1 MAHKIDY
8 NALRAQ
14 TLGAANEEEA
24 VTVNTRALID
34 KVLARYS
41 GEWTVLRELLQNAA
55 DASASKVT
63 IKFDTLPSTTVPVP
77 QGSDSAA
84 LLKHTLLHHT
94 LKRLLVSNN
103 GQPFGTHDWSRLK
116 RIAEGNPDET
126 KIGAFGVGFY
136 SVFADC
142 EEPFV
147 SSGREAM
154 AFYWKGNSL
163 FTRRLQLPESQ
174 SSSETSFVLDYR
186 STSSPVPGLLSLCQ
200 FLASSLTFVGLQCI
214 ELWLDD
220 WRLLLLNKVAA
231 PSQDVQMPK
240 DLETKTSE
248 GLMKVTSVSR
258 EMAQLDAI
266 WLNII
271 GWKPKSS
278 LGTAFGVGQ
287 SSTMKGAQSSQ
298 SLRSFFSRLAVGP
311 NSAATEKAAKEDR
324 ASQEA
329 ISEDLVGESK
339 ATVFLHVHT
348 GTICTSVS
356 QSFSQELERATK
368 KPPPKSTIIA
378 ILTSSYD
385 ESAASVSSV
394 SGKASKATDIFGSVL
409 PSNSGRIFI
418 GFPTHQTTG
427 LSAHISAPSVIPTV
441 ERESIDLNA
450 RWVRTWNMEMLRA
463 AGVVCRVAWSGEM
476 DNVRDKLSRKL
487 ADAGKNKFSKEHIL
501 TVLPEAVHILNT
513 FTFRES
519 TPSSHVGGLV
529 EEAFWT
535 CNRKASIDI
544 LSSCGVLPSQDVRIA
559 VEDLSFV
566 EGIPVLPD
574 TLMEQASGFVKKL
587 TDYGIITDITIS
599 DIKKELE
606 AKALTSKQL
615 MQFLSWLG
623 HKAQVNDVDGALV
636 RSLLDVAVA
645 NINDDDTEKG
655 RVLVL
660 GNVRHF
666 LNPSRIPADMPVPP
680 NTMPFKFTKSLS
692 KTELD
697 ALGWEDLQM
706 VPWLRWLVGNTG
718 GRGDL
723 SKEHDV
729 THVPSF
735 AGLVLPLISKQWE
748 GLSSSSKATVVE
760 LMSPRT
766 VIPTKLGM
774 RKPSEAY
781 FPSVKL
787 FDDLPV
793 ISGLHSVKEKVLTA
807 LGVRKT
813 IELGV
818 VFARLM
824 ATSADSKEGL
834 QSPQARW
841 SHVDLIK
848 YLASVRNDIPPDDIK
863 RLRSTPLCP
872 AEDSHSS
879 QGISRRYL
887 VSELFEP
894 TDDLRSLKLPL
905 LQWPGLYRPG
915 SAEGRFL
922 SSLGLRALPS
932 AQELIDIMASAGAT
946 GEFALRD
953 HALRYYINHHQMHGY
968 GNHNTASVPT
978 PFLPLQGADA
988 KKLVTPLQCFTNEEA
1003 AILGFDILRKDLHVH
1018 ALKFGVQSDPPMS
1031 ECISRLILN
1040 PPQSKRNAR
1049 NVFGYFAGRLGEM
1062 GSQHVATL
1070 TDAKIVPVPTRS
1082 ATSNDYPAE
1091 KPESVRHLSPRVCF
1105 LGDGV
1110 QYSEIF
1116 DYVDFGQQANL
1127 FLLKCG
1133 SKHEPSTL
1141 ELAQLVV
1148 REPARVFTSFQSTE
1162 RYLQLLRALAESWS
1176 VLRKDKVLVKDMKKV
1191 PFLLAY
1197 KEMPPSAR
1205 KVEQNKR
1212 QQADPSDDYDDE
1224 EDPGIKTWQLASA
1237 GQTVIMDDLI
1247 SYNLFKGSLL
1257 VAPWEETLETFYL
1270 NLGAAMLGDLVEEQ
1284 YRFGD
1289 VVHDQKSAIRLQ
1301 KRVHERSRLFLHDS
1315 PREAIKH
1322 DAKWLEKNLK
1332 VVAVRSIS
1340 LTKTLRGHRL
1350 SHSESTSAAASYV
1363 KQDKSAVLYI
1373 TDGNYDLFQVS
1384 QALLPL
1390 LLSRP
1395 KPEKAM
1401 MFEMLLGTDLL
1412 KLRARG
1418 YNVERILRQKQAEAR
1433 IAEEQRQ
1440 KQLEEEQKEI
1450 KERELSW
1457 KDHEAQHAPKVQDQV
1472 SMPGLFPDSPD
1483 RNLAGYSGQDK
1494 TLEDD
1499 RSSRR
1504 PRGLFSEITKRLGF
1518 DDNRRHS
1525 SQLGIA
1531 GNIAGRNS
1539 NGTQDDQ
1546 LAPPPYA
1553 QEDIQQHKSVKPAA
1567 PPETATAPHHLQQN
1581 LVNAIQASRAHNSQ
1595 TVVSQP
1601 AVNAV
1606 KETRSYCD
1614 ARPGQN
1620 ITYFAD
1626 SRSGIKLF
1634 LSNNIVDRNKFMA
1647 ENSSALNAFAAIL
1660 LECASAFALARN
1672 TIHIFYDEVGS
1683 TIAFN
1688 SKKALFCNYRYFENL
1703 HLPDVQQ
1710 GNKAD
1715 ALVYWFVVLCH
1726 ELAHNL
1732 VADHSADHSY
1742 YSEQLVIRYFAN
1754 VAAKIAQQGSGDGQA
1769 TITPVPSSD
1778 PVQLRQ
1784 RIPRS
1789 MLDVE

>member
-1 MAHKIDY
+1 M
-8 NALRAQ
+8 
-14 TLGAANEEEA
+14 
-24 VTVNTRALID
+24 
-34 KVLARYS
+34 
-41 GEWTVLRELLQNAA
+41 
-55 DASASKVT
+55 
-63 IKFDTLPSTTVPVP
+63 
-77 QGSDSAA
+77 
-84 LLKHTLLHHT
+84 
-94 LKRLLVSNN
+94 
-103 GQPFGTHDWSRLK
+103 
-116 RIAEGNPDET
+116 
-126 KIGAFGVGFY
+126 
-136 SVFADC
+136 FADC

-163 FTRRLQLPESQ
+163 FTRRLQLPETQ
-174 SSSETSFVLDYR
+174 SSNETSFVLDYR
-186 STSSPVPGLLSLCQ
+186 NTSSPVPGLLSLCQ

-231 PSQDVQMPK
+231 PCQEVHIPK

-248 GLMKVTSVSR
+248 GLMKVTTVTR
-258 EMAQLDAI
+258 EMAQLDAK

-271 GWKPKSS
+271 GWKPKTNS
-278 LGTAFGVGQ
+278 GTVSGAGQ
-287 SSTMKGAQSSQ
+287 SSAMRGAQSSQ
-298 SLRSFFSRLAVGP
+298 SLRSFFCRLAVGP
-311 NSAATEKAAKEDR
+311 NIAAAEKAAKEDR
-324 ASQEA
+324 ALQEA

-339 ATVFLHVHT
+339 ATVFLHVNT
-348 GTICTSVS
+348 GTIRTSIS
-356 QSFSQELERATK
+356 QAFGQELERATK
-368 KPPPKSTIIA
+368 KPPPKTTKIA

-394 SGKASKATDIFGSVL
+394 SGKASKAMDIFASVL
-409 PSNSGRIFI
+409 PSKSGRIFI

-427 LSAHISAPSVIPTV
+427 LCAHISAPSVIPTV

-463 AGVVCRVAWSGEM
+463 AGVICRIAWSGEM
-476 DNVRDKLSRKL
+476 DNVRDKLSRTL
-487 ADAGKNKFSKEHIL
+487 AATGMSKFGKEQIL
-501 TVLPEAVHILNT
+501 SVLPEAIHILNT

-519 TPSSHVGGLV
+519 TPSSHVAALV

-535 CNRKASIDI
+535 CNKIASIDI
-544 LSSCGVLPSQDVRIA
+544 LSSCGVLPSQDVRLA

-566 EGIPVLPD
+566 EGIPVLPE
-574 TLMEQASGFVKKL
+574 TLVEQASGFVKKL
-587 TDYGIITDITIS
+587 TDYGIITEITIS

-606 AKALTSKQL
+606 TKALNASQL

-623 HKAQVNDVDGALV
+623 HKARINDVDAPTI

-645 NINDDDTEKG
+645 NINDDDMEQSK
-655 RVLVL
+655 VLVL
-660 GNVRHF
+660 GNIRHSV
-666 LNPSRIPADMPVPP
+666 NPSRIAAEMPVPP
-680 NTMPFKFTKSLS
+680 NTMPYKFTKNLI

-706 VPWLRWLVGNTG
+706 VPWLRWLVENSG

-723 SKEHDV
+723 SKRYDL
-729 THVPSF
+729 TQVPAF
-735 AGLVLPLISKQWE
+735 ACLVLPIISKQWE

-793 ISGLHSVKEKVLTA
+793 ISGLHSVKDKVLTA
-807 LGVRKT
+807 FGVRKT

-824 ATSADSKEGL
+824 ATSADLQEGSE
-834 QSPQARW
+834 SPQVRW
-841 SHVDLIK
+841 SHVDLIN
-848 YLASVRNDIPPDDIK
+848 YLSSVRNDIPSDDIK
-863 RLRSTPLCP
+863 RLKSTPLCP
-872 AEDSHSS
+872 AEDVHLSK
-879 QGISRRYL
+879 GTSRRYL

-894 TDDLRSLKLPL
+894 TDELRSLKLPL
-905 LQWPGLYRPG
+905 LQWPGLYRPA

-932 AQELIDIMASAGAT
+932 AEELISIMAIAGAA
-946 GEFALRD
+946 GELALRD
-953 HALRYYINHHQMHGY
+953 HALRYYISHHHTHGY
-968 GNHNTASVPT
+968 ENQNSASITT
-978 PFLPLQGADA
+978 PFLPLQGADS
-988 KKLVTPLQCFTNEEA
+988 KKLVTPAHCFTNEEA
-1003 AILGFDILRKDLHVH
+1003 ARLGFDILRKDLHAH
-1018 ALKFGVQSDPPMS
+1018 ALKFGVQLDPPMS
-1031 ECISRLILN
+1031 ECISRLIMN

-1049 NVFGYFAGRLGEM
+1049 DVFGYFAGRLGEM

-1070 TDAKIVPVPTRS
+1070 GEGKIVPVPAKS
-1082 ATSNDYPAE
+1082 ATSNDYPVE
-1091 KPESVRHLSPRVCF
+1091 KSESVRYLPPRVCF
-1105 LGDGV
+1105 LGDGDK
-1110 QYSEIF
+1110 YSEIF

-1148 REPARVFTSFQSTE
+1148 REPARVFTAFQSTE
-1162 RYLQLLRALAESWS
+1162 RYLQLLRALAESWP
-1176 VLRKDKVLVKDMKKV
+1176 VLRKDKVLVKDMKKA

-1197 KEMPPSAR
+1197 KEMPSSAR

-1212 QQADPSDDYDDE
+1212 QQADPFDDYDDE
-1224 EDPGIKTWQLASA
+1224 EDPGIRTWQLASA
-1237 GQTVIMDDLI
+1237 SQTVIMDDLI
-1247 SYNLFKGSLL
+1247 SYSLFKGNLL
-1257 VAPWEETLETFYL
+1257 AAPWEETLENFYIS
-1270 NLGAAMLGDLVEEQ
+1270 LGAPMLADLVEEQ

-1289 VVHDQKSAIRLQ
+1289 VVQDQRSATKLQ

-1315 PREAIKH
+1315 PRDAIKH
-1322 DAKWLEKNLK
+1322 DAKWLEKSLK

-1340 LTKTLRGHRL
+1340 LTKTLKGHKL
-1350 SHSESTSAAASYV
+1350 SHSESTSAALSYG
-1363 KQDKSAVLYI
+1363 KQEKSAILYI

-1450 KERELSW
+1450 KEREVAW
-1457 KDHEAQHAPKVQDQV
+1457 KGLQAQHAAKVQDQA

-1483 RNLAGYSGQDK
+1483 RNLVGHSSQEN
-1494 TLEDD
+1494 TPEDD
-1499 RSSRR
+1499 SSLRR

-1518 DDNRRHS
+1518 DDSRRHS
-1525 SQLGIA
+1525 SQLGIN
-1531 GNIAGRNS
+1531 GSIAGRNS
-1539 NGTQDDQ
+1539 NGVGDSQ

-1553 QEDIQQHKSVKPAA
+1553 QEDTQQQKLVKHAV

-1581 LVNAIQASRAHNSQ
+1581 LVNAIQASRAHNSK

-1606 KETRSYCD
+1606 KETHSYCD

-1626 SRSGIKLF
+1626 SSSGIKIF
-1634 LSNNIVDRNKFMA
+1634 LINSIVDRNKFMA
-1647 ENSSALNAFAAIL
+1647 ENSSALNAFASIL
-1660 LECASAFALARN
+1660 LDCAGVFALARN
-1672 TIHIFYDEVGS
+1672 TVHIYYDEVGS

-1688 SKKALFCNYRYFENL
+1688 QNRALFCNYRYFENL
-1703 HLPDVQQ
+1703 HLPHVQQ
-1710 GNKAD
+1710 GNKAN
-1715 ALVYWFVVLCH
+1715 ALVYWYVVLCH

-1732 VADHSADHSY
+1732 VADHSADHSFY
-1742 YSEQLVIRYFAN
+1742 TYVYPPLVMWVGLELTVLAENNSLFATLPMSPLRLRSSALAIRRLRSRRHCLRIRCILDRGFLARCWTWSDKGN
-1754 VAAKIAQQGSGDGQA
+1754 VR
-1769 TITPVPSSD
+1769 
-1778 PVQLRQ
+1778 LFE
-1784 RIPRS
+1784 
-1789 MLDVE
+1789 L

>member
-1 MAHKIDY
+1 M
-8 NALRAQ
+8 
-14 TLGAANEEEA
+14 
-24 VTVNTRALID
+24 
-34 KVLARYS
+34 S
-41 GEWTVLRELLQNAA
+41 
-55 DASASKVT
+55 
-63 IKFDTLPSTTVPVP
+63 IKFETLPSSTVPVP

-84 LLKHTLLHHT
+84 LLQHTLLHHT

-103 GQPFGTHDWSRLK
+103 GQSFGTQDWSRLK

-174 SSSETSFVLDYR
+174 SSNETSFVLDYR

-214 ELWLDD
+214 ELWLDG

-231 PSQDVQMPK
+231 PSHDVPLPK
-240 DLETKTSE
+240 ELETKTSE
-248 GLMKVTSVSR
+248 GLMKVTDVTR
-258 EMAQLDAI
+258 EMAQLDAK

-271 GWKPKSS
+271 GWKPKTSS
-278 LGTAFGVGQ
+278 GTVLGAGQ
-287 SSTMKGAQSSQ
+287 SSAMRGAQSGQ

-311 NSAATEKAAKEDR
+311 NNAAAERAAKEDK
-324 ASQEA
+324 AAQEA
-329 ISEDLVGESK
+329 ISQDLIGESK
-339 ATVFLHVHT
+339 ATVFLHVNT
-348 GTICTSVS
+348 GTIRTSVS

-368 KPPPKSTIIA
+368 KPPPKSTKIA

-394 SGKASKATDIFGSVL
+394 SGKASKATDIFASVL
-409 PSNSGRIFI
+409 PSKSGRIFI

-463 AGVVCRVAWSGEM
+463 AGIICRVAWSGEM
-476 DNVRDKLSRKL
+476 DNVRDKLSRTQ
-487 ADAGKNKFSKEHIL
+487 ADGGRSKIGKEDIL
-501 TVLPEAVHILNT
+501 SVLPEAVHILNT

-519 TPSSHVGGLV
+519 TPSSHVGALV

-535 CNRKASIDI
+535 CNGKASIDI
-544 LSSCGVLPSQDVRIA
+544 LSSCGVLPSQDVRLA

-566 EGIPVLPD
+566 EGIPVLPE
-574 TLMEQASGFVKKL
+574 TLVEQASGFVKKL
-587 TDYGIITDITIS
+587 TDYGIVTEITIS
-599 DIKKELE
+599 DIRKELE
-606 AKALTSKQL
+606 AKALTANQL

-623 HKAQVNDVDGALV
+623 HKARINDIDSAMI
-636 RSLLDVAVA
+636 RSLLNVAVA
-645 NINDDDTEKG
+645 NINDDDTEQST
-655 RVLVL
+655 VLVL

-666 LNPSRIPADMPVPP
+666 INPSRIPAEMPVPA
-680 NTMPFKFTKSLS
+680 NTVPFRFTKNLS
-692 KTELD
+692 KLELD
-697 ALGWEDLQM
+697 ALGWEDLQL
-706 VPWLRWLVGNTG
+706 VPWLRWLMENTG

-723 SKEHDV
+723 PNRHDLTQV
-729 THVPSF
+729 AAF
-735 AGLVLPLISKQWE
+735 AYLVLPVISKQWE
-748 GLSSSSKATVVE
+748 GLSSSSKTTVVE

-781 FPSVKL
+781 FPSVRL

-793 ISGLHSVKEKVLTA
+793 ISGLHSVKDKVLTA
-807 LGVRKT
+807 FGVRKT

-824 ATSADSKEGL
+824 ATSVDSKEGSE
-834 QSPQARW
+834 SPQLRW
-841 SHVDLIK
+841 SHVDLIN
-848 YLASVRNDIPPDDIK
+848 YLSSVRNDIPSDDIK
-863 RLRSTPLCP
+863 RLKSTPLCP
-872 AEDSHSS
+872 AEDGHASK
-879 QGISRRYL
+879 GTSRRYL

-894 TDDLRSLKLPL
+894 TDELRALKLPL
-905 LQWPGLYRPG
+905 LQWPGLYKPA
-915 SAEGRFL
+915 SAEGRLL

-932 AQELIDIMASAGAT
+932 AQELIEIMASAGAA
-946 GEFALRD
+946 GDFALRD
-953 HALRYYINHHQMHGY
+953 HALRYYITHHHSHGY
-968 GNHNTASVPT
+968 SNHNSASITT
-978 PFLPLQGADA
+978 PFLPLQGADP
-988 KKLVTPLQCFTNEEA
+988 KKLVTPAQCFTNEEA
-1003 AILGFDILRKDLHVH
+1003 AILGFDILRKDLHAH
-1018 ALKFGVQSDPPMS
+1018 ALKFGVQPDPPMA
-1031 ECISRLILN
+1031 ECISRLIMN

-1049 NVFGYFAGRLGEM
+1049 DVFGYFAGRLGEM

-1070 TDAKIVPVPTRS
+1070 GEAKIVPVSARS
-1082 ATSNDYPAE
+1082 TMSNEYPVE
-1091 KPESVRHLSPRVCF
+1091 KSESLRYLPPRVCF
-1105 LGDGV
+1105 LGDGDK
-1110 QYSEIF
+1110 YAEIF
-1116 DYVDFGQQANL
+1116 DYIDFGQQANL

-1141 ELAQLVV
+1141 ELAQLAV
-1148 REPARVFTSFQSTE
+1148 REPARVFTAFQSTE
-1162 RYLQLLRALAESWS
+1162 RYLQLLRALAESWPA
-1176 VLRKDKVLVKDMKKV
+1176 LRKDKVLIKDMKRA

-1197 KEMPPSAR
+1197 KEVPSNR
-1205 KVEQNKR
+1205 HKVEQNKR
-1212 QQADPSDDYDDE
+1212 QQAEPFDDYEDE
-1224 EDPGIKTWQLASA
+1224 DDPGIRTWQLASA
-1237 GQTVIMDDLI
+1237 SQTVIMDDMI
-1247 SYNLFKGSLL
+1247 SYNLFKSNLL
-1257 VAPWEETLETFYL
+1257 AAPWEETLENFYIS
-1270 NLGAAMLGDLVEEQ
+1270 LGAPMLADLVEEQ
-1284 YRFGD
+1284 YRFGN
-1289 VVHDQKSAIRLQ
+1289 VVQDQSLATKLQ

-1315 PREAIKH
+1315 PRDAIKH
-1322 DAKWLEKNLK
+1322 DAKWLEKHLT

-1340 LTKTLRGHRL
+1340 LTKTLKGHKL
-1350 SHSESTSAAASYV
+1350 SHSESTSAAVSYD
-1363 KQDKSAVLYI
+1363 KQERSAILYI
-1373 TDGNYDLFQVS
+1373 TDSNYDLFQVS

-1450 KERELSW
+1450 KDREVAW
-1457 KDHEAQHAPKVQDQV
+1457 RDHQAQHAAKVKDQV
-1472 SMPGLFPDSPD
+1472 TMPGLFPNSPGRD
-1483 RNLAGYSGQDK
+1483 LAGHSNKGN
-1494 TLEDD
+1494 TPEDD
-1499 RSSRR
+1499 RSLRR

-1518 DDNRRHS
+1518 DDTRRHS
-1525 SQLGIA
+1525 SQLGITGSVA
-1531 GNIAGRNS
+1531 GENS
-1539 NGTQDDQ
+1539 NGILDDQ

-1553 QEDIQQHKSVKPAA
+1553 QEDTQQQNLVKHAA

-1581 LVNAIQASRAHNSQ
+1581 LVNAIQASRAHNSK
-1595 TVVSQP
+1595 TIVTQP

-1606 KETRSYCD
+1606 KETHSYCD
-1614 ARPGQN
+1614 ARPGQD

-1626 SRSGIKLF
+1626 SSSGIKIF
-1634 LSNNIVDRNKFMA
+1634 LSNSIVDRNKFMA
-1647 ENSSALNAFAAIL
+1647 ENSSALNAFASIL
-1660 LECASAFALARN
+1660 LDCASVFALARN
-1672 TIHIFYDEVGS
+1672 TVHIFYDEVGS

-1688 SKKALFCNYRYFENL
+1688 QSRALFCNYRYFENL

-1710 GNKAD
+1710 GSKAD

-1732 VADHSADHSY
+1732 VADHSADHSFY
-1742 YSEQLVIRYFAN
+1742 TYVLLFRLCY
-1754 VAAKIAQQGSGDGQA
+1754 
-1769 TITPVPSSD
+1769 
-1778 PVQLRQ
+1778 LRTW
-1784 RIPRS
+1784 S
-1789 MLDVE
+1789 

>member
-1 MAHKIDY
+1 M
-8 NALRAQ
+8 
-14 TLGAANEEEA
+14 
-24 VTVNTRALID
+24 
-34 KVLARYS
+34 
-41 GEWTVLRELLQNAA
+41 
-55 DASASKVT
+55 
-63 IKFDTLPSTTVPVP
+63 
-77 QGSDSAA
+77 
-84 LLKHTLLHHT
+84 
-94 LKRLLVSNN
+94 SNN

-174 SSSETSFVLDYR
+174 SSNETSFVLDYR
-186 STSSPVPGLLSLCQ
+186 STTSPMPGLLSLCQ
-200 FLASSLTFVGLQCI
+200 FLASSLTFVGLHCI

-231 PSQDVQMPK
+231 PSHEVHMPK

-248 GLMKVTSVSR
+248 GLMKVTSVTR
-258 EMAQLDAI
+258 EMAQLDAQ

-271 GWKPKSS
+271 GWKPKTSS
-278 LGTAFGVGQ
+278 GSVFGAGQ
-287 SSTMKGAQSSQ
+287 SSVTRGAQSSQ
-298 SLRSFFSRLAVGP
+298 SLRSFFTRLAVGP
-311 NSAATEKAAKEDR
+311 NNVAAEKAAKEDR

-329 ISEDLVGESK
+329 ISDDLVGESK
-339 ATVFLHVHT
+339 ATVFLHVNT
-348 GTICTSVS
+348 GITRTSVS

-368 KPPPKSTIIA
+368 KPPPKSTKIA

-385 ESAASVSSV
+385 ESVASVSSL
-394 SGKASKATDIFGSVL
+394 SGKASKAMDIFASVL
-409 PSNSGRIFI
+409 PSKSGRIFI

-463 AGVVCRVAWSGEM
+463 AGVICRIAWSGEM
-476 DNVRDKLSRKL
+476 DNVRDKLSRTL
-487 ADAGKNKFSKEHIL
+487 ADTGKSNFGKEHIL
-501 TVLPEAVHILNT
+501 SVLPEAIHVLNT

-519 TPSSHVGGLV
+519 TPSSHVAALV

-535 CNRKASIDI
+535 CNKKASIDI
-544 LSSCGVLPSQDVRIA
+544 LSSRGVLPSQDVRLA

-566 EGIPVLPD
+566 EGIPVLPE
-574 TLMEQASGFVKKL
+574 TLVEQAGGFVKKL
-587 TDYGIITDITIS
+587 TDYGIVTEITIS

-606 AKALTSKQL
+606 AKALTAKQL

-623 HKAQVNDVDGALV
+623 HKARINDVDSAMI
-636 RSLLDVAVA
+636 RSLLEVAVA
-645 NINDDDTEKG
+645 NIDDEGTEQGKL
-655 RVLVL
+655 LVL
-660 GNVRHF
+660 GNVKHF
-666 LNPSRIPADMPVPP
+666 VNPSRIPAEMPVPP
-680 NTMPFKFTKSLS
+680 NTMPFKFTKNLS

-706 VPWLRWLVGNTG
+706 VPWLRWLVENTG
-718 GRGDL
+718 GQGDL
-723 SKEHDV
+723 AKEHDL
-729 THVPSF
+729 TQVPAF
-735 AGLVLPLISKQWE
+735 AGLVLPVISKQWE
-748 GLSSSSKATVVE
+748 GLSNSSKATVVD

-787 FDDLPV
+787 FDDLPI
-793 ISGLHSVKEKVLTA
+793 ISGLHSVKDKVLTA
-807 LGVRKT
+807 FGVRKT

-824 ATSADSKEGL
+824 ATSADSKEGS
-834 QSPQARW
+834 QSPQGRW
-841 SHVDLIK
+841 SHVDLIN
-848 YLASVRNDIPPDDIK
+848 YLSSVRNDIPFDDIK
-863 RLRSTPLCP
+863 RLKSTPLCP
-872 AEDSHSS
+872 AEDGHPSKGTS
-879 QGISRRYL
+879 QRYL

-894 TDDLRSLKLPL
+894 TDELRSLKLPL
-905 LQWPGLYRPG
+905 LQWPGLYRPASG
-915 SAEGRFL
+915 EGRFL

-932 AQELIDIMASAGAT
+932 AQELIDIMANAGVT
-946 GEFALRD
+946 GEFTLRD
-953 HALRYYINHHQMHGY
+953 HALRYYINHHHTHGY
-968 GNHNTASVPT
+968 GNHNSASVTT
-978 PFLPLQGADA
+978 PFLPLQGADP
-988 KKLVTPLQCFTNEEA
+988 KKLVTPVQCFTNEGA
-1003 AILGFDILRKDLHVH
+1003 AILGFDILRKDLHAH
-1018 ALKFGVQSDPPMS
+1018 ALKFGVQPDPPMS
-1031 ECISRLILN
+1031 ECISRLTMN

-1049 NVFGYFAGRLGEM
+1049 DVFGYFAGRLGEM
-1062 GSQHVATL
+1062 GSQHAATL
-1070 TDAKIVPVPTRS
+1070 GEAKIVPVPAKFT
-1082 ATSNDYPAE
+1082 TSTDYPNE
-1091 KPESVRHLSPRVCF
+1091 KSEIVRYLPPRVCF
-1105 LGDGV
+1105 LGDGEK
-1110 QYSEIF
+1110 YSEIF

-1148 REPARVFTSFQSTE
+1148 REPARVFTAFQSTE
-1162 RYLQLLRALAESWS
+1162 RYLQLLRALAESWPA
-1176 VLRKDKVLVKDMKKV
+1176 LRKDKILVRDMKTA

-1197 KEMPPSAR
+1197 KEMPSTTR

-1212 QQADPSDDYDDE
+1212 QQADPFEDYDDE
-1224 EDPGIKTWQLASA
+1224 EDPGIRTWQLASA

-1247 SYNLFKGSLL
+1247 SYNLFKGNLL
-1257 VAPWEETLETFYL
+1257 AAPWEETLENFYIS
-1270 NLGAAMLGDLVEEQ
+1270 LGAPMLGDLVEEQ
-1284 YRFGD
+1284 YRFGN
-1289 VVHDQKSAIRLQ
+1289 VVQDQKSAAKLQ

-1315 PREAIKH
+1315 PRDAIKH

-1340 LTKTLRGHRL
+1340 LTKTLKGHKL
-1350 SHSESTSAAASYV
+1350 SHSESTSAAVSYN
-1363 KQDKSAVLYI
+1363 KQEKSALLYV

-1450 KERELSW
+1450 KEREVAW
-1457 KDHEAQHAPKVQDQV
+1457 KDFKAQQAAKVQDQI

-1483 RNLAGYSGQDK
+1483 RNLADHSGQEN
-1494 TLEDD
+1494 TPHDD
-1499 RSSRR
+1499 RSLRR

-1539 NGTQDDQ
+1539 NGMQDDQ
-1546 LAPPPYA
+1546 VAPPPYA
-1553 QEDIQQHKSVKPAA
+1553 QEDTQQHNSVKPAV

-1581 LVNAIQASRAHNSQ
+1581 LVNAIQASRAHNSK

-1606 KETRSYCD
+1606 KETHSYCD
-1614 ARPGQN
+1614 AKPGQN

-1626 SRSGIKLF
+1626 SSSGIKIF

-1647 ENSSALNAFAAIL
+1647 ENSSALNAFASIL
-1660 LECASAFALARN
+1660 LDCAGVFALARN

-1688 SKKALFCNYRYFENL
+1688 QNKALFCNYRYFENL
-1703 HLPDVQQ
+1703 HLPDVLQ

-1715 ALVYWFVVLCH
+1715 ALVYWYVVLCH

-1732 VADHSADHSY
+1732 VADHSADHSFY
-1742 YSEQLVIRYFAN
+1742 TYVLLLPLLCFLI
-1754 VAAKIAQQGSGDGQA
+1754 
-1769 TITPVPSSD
+1769 
-1778 PVQLRQ
+1778 
-1784 RIPRS
+1784 
-1789 MLDVE
+1789 

>member
-1 MAHKIDY
+1 M
-8 NALRAQ
+8 
-14 TLGAANEEEA
+14 
-24 VTVNTRALID
+24 
-34 KVLARYS
+34 
-41 GEWTVLRELLQNAA
+41 
-55 DASASKVT
+55 
-63 IKFDTLPSTTVPVP
+63 
-77 QGSDSAA
+77 
-84 LLKHTLLHHT
+84 
-94 LKRLLVSNN
+94 
-103 GQPFGTHDWSRLK
+103 
-116 RIAEGNPDET
+116 
-126 KIGAFGVGFY
+126 GFY

-174 SSSETSFVLDYR
+174 SSNETSFVLDYR
-186 STSSPVPGLLSLCQ
+186 NTSSPVPGLLSLCQ

-231 PSQDVQMPK
+231 PCHDVRMSR
-240 DLETKTSE
+240 DLEPKTSE
-248 GLMKVTSVSR
+248 GLMMVTNVTR
-258 EMAQLDAI
+258 EMAQLDAK

-271 GWKPKSS
+271 GWKPKTSS
-278 LGTAFGVGQ
+278 GTVFNAGQ
-287 SSTMKGAQSSQ
+287 SSAMRGTPSGQ

-311 NSAATEKAAKEDR
+311 NSVAAEKAKEDK
-324 ASQEA
+324 ALQEA

-339 ATVFLHVHT
+339 ATVFLHVNT
-348 GTICTSVS
+348 GTIRTSVS

-368 KPPPKSTIIA
+368 KPPPKSTKIA

-394 SGKASKATDIFGSVL
+394 SGKASKTTDIFASVL

-463 AGVVCRVAWSGEM
+463 AGIICRVAWSGEM
-476 DNVRDKLSRKL
+476 DNVRDKLSQTL
-487 ADAGKNKFSKEHIL
+487 ADGGRSKIGKKHIVS
-501 TVLPEAVHILNT
+501 VLPEAIHLLNT

-519 TPSSHVGGLV
+519 TPSSNVAALV

-535 CNRKASIDI
+535 CNKKASIDI
-544 LSSCGVLPSQDVRIA
+544 LSSCGVLPSQDVRLA

-566 EGIPVLPD
+566 EGIPVLPE
-574 TLMEQASGFVKKL
+574 TLVEQASGFVKRL
-587 TDYGIITDITIS
+587 TDYGVVTEITIS

-606 AKALTSKQL
+606 AKALTANQL
-615 MQFLSWLG
+615 IQFLSWLG
-623 HKAQVNDVDGALV
+623 HKARINDVDSAMIQ
-636 RSLLDVAVA
+636 SLLNVAVA
-645 NINDDDTEKG
+645 NINDDDTEQSK
-655 RVLVL
+655 VLVL

-666 LNPSRIPADMPVPP
+666 INPSRIPAEMPVPP

-692 KTELD
+692 KPELD
-697 ALGWEDLQM
+697 ALGWEDLQL
-706 VPWLRWLVGNTG
+706 VPWLRWLMENTG

-723 SKEHDV
+723 SERHDLSQV
-729 THVPSF
+729 VEF
-735 AGLVLPLISKQWE
+735 ACLVLPVISKQWE
-748 GLSSSSKATVVE
+748 GLSNSSKATVVE
-760 LMSPRT
+760 LISPRT
-766 VIPTKLGM
+766 VMPTKLGM

-793 ISGLHSVKEKVLTA
+793 ISGLHSVKDKVLTA
-807 LGVRKT
+807 FGVRKT

-824 ATSADSKEGL
+824 ATSADSKEGSESL
-834 QSPQARW
+834 QVRW
-841 SHVDLIK
+841 SHVDLIN
-848 YLASVRNDIPPDDIK
+848 YLSSVRNDIPPDDIK
-863 RLRSTPLCP
+863 RLKSTPLCP
-872 AEDSHSS
+872 AEDGHA
-879 QGISRRYL
+879 GKGTSRRYL

-894 TDDLRSLKLPL
+894 TDELRSLKLPL
-905 LQWPGLYRPG
+905 LQWPGLYRPAN
-915 SAEGRFL
+915 AEGRFL

-932 AQELIDIMASAGAT
+932 PQELIEIMASAGAA
-946 GEFALRD
+946 GEFPLRD
-953 HALRYYINHHQMHGY
+953 HALRYYITHHHSHGY
-968 GNHNTASVPT
+968 GNHNNASITT
-978 PFLPLQGADA
+978 PFLPLQGADP
-988 KKLVTPLQCFTNEEA
+988 KKLVTPAQCFTNEEA
-1003 AILGFDILRKDLHVH
+1003 GILGFDILRKDLHAH
-1018 ALKFGVQSDPPMS
+1018 ALKFGVQPDPPIA
-1031 ECISRLILN
+1031 ECINRLIKN

-1049 NVFGYFAGRLGEM
+1049 DVFGYFAGRLGEI
-1062 GSQHVATL
+1062 GGQHVATL
-1070 TDAKIVPVPTRS
+1070 GEAKIVPVPARS
-1082 ATSNDYPAE
+1082 ATNIDYPVE
-1091 KPESVRHLSPRVCF
+1091 KLENVRYLPPRVCF
-1105 LGDGV
+1105 LGDGEK
-1110 QYSEIF
+1110 YAEIF

-1141 ELAQLVV
+1141 ELAQLAV
-1148 REPARVFTSFQSTE
+1148 REPAHVFTAFQSSE
-1162 RYLQLLRALAESWS
+1162 RYLQLLRALAESWPA
-1176 VLRKDKVLVKDMKKV
+1176 LRKDKVLVKDMKKA

-1197 KEMPPSAR
+1197 KEMPSNAR
-1205 KVEQNKR
+1205 KAEQNKR
-1212 QQADPSDDYDDE
+1212 QEADPFDDYDDE
-1224 EDPGIKTWQLASA
+1224 DDPGIRTWQLASA
-1237 GQTVIMDDLI
+1237 SQTVIMDDLI
-1247 SYNLFKGSLL
+1247 SYNLFKGNLL
-1257 VAPWEETLETFYL
+1257 AAPWEETLENFYIS
-1270 NLGAAMLGDLVEEQ
+1270 LGAPMLADLVEEQ
-1284 YRFGD
+1284 YRFGN
-1289 VVHDQKSAIRLQ
+1289 VVQDQRSATKLQ

-1315 PREAIKH
+1315 PRDTIKH
-1322 DAKWLEKNLK
+1322 DAKWLEKHLT

-1340 LTKTLRGHRL
+1340 LTKTLKGHQL
-1350 SHSESTSAAASYV
+1350 SHSESTSAAVSYE
-1363 KQDKSAVLYI
+1363 KQGKPALLYI
-1373 TDGNYDLFQVS
+1373 TDGSYDLFQVS

-1450 KERELSW
+1450 KEREVAW
-1457 KDHEAQHAPKVQDQV
+1457 RHHQAQHAAKVQDQV
-1472 SMPGLFPDSPD
+1472 IMPGLFPDSPD
-1483 RNLAGYSGQDK
+1483 RSIAGHSSQAN
-1494 TLEDD
+1494 TPEDD
-1499 RSSRR
+1499 RSLRR
-1504 PRGLFSEITKRLGF
+1504 PRGIFSEITKRLGF
-1518 DDNRRHS
+1518 DDTRRHS
-1525 SQLGIA
+1525 SQLSINGS
-1531 GNIAGRNS
+1531 IAGRSS

-1553 QEDIQQHKSVKPAA
+1553 QGDTQQQNLVVKHAA

-1581 LVNAIQASRAHNSQ
+1581 LVNAIQASRAHNS
-1595 TVVSQP
+1595 TTIVTQP
-1601 AVNAV
+1601 AVNVV
-1606 KETRSYCD
+1606 KETHSYCD

-1626 SRSGIKLF
+1626 SSSGIKIF
-1634 LSNNIVDRNKFMA
+1634 LSNSIVDRNKFMA
-1647 ENSSALNAFAAIL
+1647 ENSSALNAFASIL
-1660 LECASAFALARN
+1660 LDCASVFALARD
-1672 TIHIFYDEVGS
+1672 TVHIFYDEIGS
-1683 TIAFN
+1683 TVAFN
-1688 SKKALFCNYRYFENL
+1688 KQRALFCNYRYFENL

-1710 GNKAD
+1710 GSRAD

-1742 YSEQLVIRYFAN
+1742 YTYVL
-1754 VAAKIAQQGSGDGQA
+1754 
-1769 TITPVPSSD
+1769 PSPLCCISTW
-1778 PVQLRQ
+1778 
-1784 RIPRS
+1784 S
-1789 MLDVE
+1789 